1 MTRKSVKRGSRPA
14 SVAPSMATSPLRPTA
29 SKRLMLTT
37 ATIAPRNLGPDASR
51 AHALAG
57 SMSATA
63 AKGLTATMPAAV
75 NCARST
81 VPATATNN
89 PTTRNVPSMTRKAP
103 QPRARLLHRDAA
115 GLRDAAG
122 RAAQEP
128 PRRRRQASRHDRPR
142 GRGAS
147 AVPPVVMDAAGRQ
160 NGPPPAGG
168 MTYREIGAQLGRS
181 VKWAALAVAAAERR
195 ETARAR
201 GDQLASTARSS
212 SSASSRRANSSTQA
226 STSAWLRN
234 VRATALRCWRGITPK
249 DDAQRTARR
258 PSSWEEWCIEAP
270 PNDKPLKTGA
280 GGGSDGVRVAAF
292 RQEIVSSTSSISM
305 AS

>member
-1 MTRKSVKRGSRPA
+1 
-14 SVAPSMATSPLRPTA
+14 
-29 SKRLMLTT
+29 
-37 ATIAPRNLGPDASR
+37 
-51 AHALAG
+51 
-57 SMSATA
+57 
-63 AKGLTATMPAAV
+63 
-75 NCARST
+75 
-81 VPATATNN
+81 
-89 PTTRNVPSMTRKAP
+89 
-103 QPRARLLHRDAA
+103 
-115 GLRDAAG
+115 
-122 RAAQEP
+122 
-128 PRRRRQASRHDRPR
+128 
-142 GRGAS
+142 
-147 AVPPVVMDAAGRQ
+147 
-160 NGPPPAGG
+160 